1 MDQRLE
7 GPGKGQTSY
16 IGSLAT
22 HNTSMSQPAWVKG
35 RLAAEPFFSRFFYGL
50 IIKRSSTYMTFV
62 MVTATTVGALC
73 PFFAHHL
80 LRTFFYL
87 LHARSAPL
95 SRGGARVHSLSAYRM
110 RNAHPHLLILPT
122 GIGYDYFMNAI
133 WDSVN
138 KGKLW
143 KDIKDNYAEE
153 D

>member
-1 MDQRLE
+1 MGEGAARRGALLLALLLRPDHQALE
-7 GPGKGQTSY
+7 HLHDFCDGYGDDRRCA
-16 IGSLAT
+16 L
-22 HNTSMSQPAWVKG
+22 
-35 RLAAEPFFSRFFYGL
+35 PFFSRIL
-50 IIKRSSTYMTFV
+50 
-62 MVTATTVGALC
+62 
-73 PFFAHHL
+73 FFAP
-80 LRTFFYL
+80 FYL

>member
-1 MDQRLE
+1 M
-7 GPGKGQTSY
+7 
-16 IGSLAT
+16 
-22 HNTSMSQPAWVKG
+22 
-35 RLAAEPFFSRFFYGL
+35 RF
-50 IIKRSSTYMTFV
+50 
-62 MVTATTVGALC
+62 ALY
-73 PFFAHHL
+73 FAHPL
-80 LRTFFYL
+80 LRTLFYL

>member
-1 MDQRLE
+1 M
-7 GPGKGQTSY
+7 
-16 IGSLAT
+16 
-22 HNTSMSQPAWVKG
+22 
-35 RLAAEPFFSRFFYGL
+35 
-50 IIKRSSTYMTFV
+50 
-62 MVTATTVGALC
+62 
-73 PFFAHHL
+73 
-80 LRTFFYL
+80 